1 MLLKT
6 VISQKRSAMGKKIW
20 LWGREH
26 PPAQIIGIAGNGR
39 TDDLTQAAEPEIY
52 LSFWQAGAFSKH
64 LVIRTTAEPLAI
76 AAAVRRELRAV
87 DPTVA
92 VENVKTLEEIR
103 DDSLSSRTFATQLLT
118 GFALI
123 GSLLTLIGIY
133 GVLSLSVASR
143 RREIAIRSA
152 VGAER
157 SDIRNMVLGEGLRL
171 VAGGI
176 VCGLVA
182 AFGLSYLLRS
192 FFFRVAPTDPATLI
206 GVSVLFTAVALLACW
221 VPSRRATAIQP
232 AEALR
237 YE

>member
-1 MLLKT
+1 M
-6 VISQKRSAMGKKIW
+6 AM
-20 LWGREH
+20 
-26 PPAQIIGIAGNGR
+26 
-39 TDDLTQAAEPEIY
+39 
-52 LSFWQAGAFSKH
+52 
-64 LVIRTTAEPLAI
+64 
-76 AAAVRRELRAV
+76 AAAIQRELRAV

-92 VENVKTLEEIR
+92 VENVKTLDDIR

-118 GFALI
+118 GFSLV
-123 GSLLTLIGIY
+123 GSVLTLIGIY

-157 SDIRNMVLGEGLRL
+157 SDIRNLVLGEGLRL

-176 VCGLVA
+176 
-182 AFGLSYLLRS
+182 AFGLAAAFALSNALQS
-192 FFFRVAPTDPATLI
+192 FLFHVAPADPLI
-206 GVSVLFTAVALLACW
+206 LAAVSVLFALVALLACW
-221 VPSRRATAIQP
+221 VPTRRAVAIEP